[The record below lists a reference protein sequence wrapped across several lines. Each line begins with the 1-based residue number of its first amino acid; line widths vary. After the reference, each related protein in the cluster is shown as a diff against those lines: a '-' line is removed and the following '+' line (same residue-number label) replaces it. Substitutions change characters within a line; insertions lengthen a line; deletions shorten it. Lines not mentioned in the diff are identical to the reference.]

1 MAQYAVTIKPFVEQ
15 PSLKSLYHTCVDFV
29 FFFSKKATSLLLHDC

>member
-29 FFFSKKATSLLLHDC
+29 FFFQ